1 MRFMRSSLV
10 QSMLLLASVGW
21 WPCFAGEGVTRS
33 PRQIDAELRDDWKLD
48 PFYRKQ
54 VDVGGLPIVGSDRVT
69 DNALAEAAWIV
80 ERMIGHRPELLRA
93 MRENRVRIAVMAAS
107 EYTTDIPEHSHLEPK
122 HYWDRRARGLGA
134 TPDNPAVSCGE
145 ENLLD
150 YPGDPYPREN
160 IFIHEFAHAIHET
173 GLVRTDPTF
182 DERLRAA
189 HRSAVERGLWK
200 NTYAATNPNEY
211 WAEGVQAWFDDNAP
225 PDALHNEVRTRD
237 RLKGYDPQLAALCLE
252 VFGDKGWRYVRP
264 VAREAEG
271 RVHLADYR
279 RESLPRFTWRDAPLG
294 DSTRATFQT
303 SAGDFD
309 IELFPD
315 RSPDAVR
322 LFLKLTLEGAY
333 HSGTIRRDEGD
344 AKLGVRMIASVSD
357 RWLKQDDPPRPWWVH
372 PSRGDAVTPQ
382 GGMVAVRTGGDHP
395 GQLVIFGGEVSQAA
409 GPEADLIPIGKII
422 GFPESIA
429 AVEQSVKGDDM
440 AIDIRRVIR
449 TH

>member
-1 MRFMRSSLV
+1 
-10 QSMLLLASVGW
+10 
-21 WPCFAGEGVTRS
+21 
-33 PRQIDAELRDDWKLD
+33 
-48 PFYRKQ
+48 
-54 VDVGGLPIVGSDRVT
+54 
-69 DNALAEAAWIV
+69 
-80 ERMIGHRPELLRA
+80 
-93 MRENRVRIAVMAAS
+93 
-107 EYTTDIPEHSHLEPK
+107 
-122 HYWDRRARGLGA
+122 LGA

-173 GLVRTDPTF
+173 GLVRTDRTF

-264 VAREAEG
+264 VARDAEG
-271 RVHLADYR
+271 HAHLADYR
-279 RESLPRFTWRDAPLG
+279 RDSLPRFSWRDAPLG

-333 HSGTIRRDEGD
+333 HSGTIRRDDGD
-344 AKLGVRMIASVSD
+344 AKPGARMSVSVSD

-372 PSRGDAVTPQ
+372 PSRGDAVKPQ
-382 GGMVAVRTGGDHP
+382 GGMVAMRTGGDHP
-395 GQLVIFGGEVSQAA
+395 GQLVIFGGQVSQAA
-409 GPEADLIPIGKII
+409 GPEADLIPIGPII

>member
-1 MRFMRSSLV
+1 MRFLRSGV
-10 QSMLLLASVGW
+10 APTGLLLASLCW
-21 WPCFAGEGVTRS
+21 SACFAAEGVTRS
-33 PRQIDAELRDDWKLD
+33 PRKIDAELRDDWKLD

-69 DNALAEAAWIV
+69 DNALVEAAWIV
-80 ERMIGHRPELLRA
+80 ERMIGHRPELLAA
-93 MRENRVRIAVMAAS
+93 MRGNRVRVAVMAAS
-107 EYTTDIPEHSHLEPK
+107 EYTTDVPEHSHLEPRR
-122 HYWDRRARGLGA
+122 YWDRRARGLGA
-134 TPDNPAVSCGE
+134 TTENPAVSCGE

-189 HRSAVERGLWK
+189 HRSAIERGLWK
-200 NTYAATNPNEY
+200 NTYAATNPSEY

-225 PDALHNEVRTRD
+225 PDALHNDVRTRE
-237 RLKGYDPQLAALCLE
+237 RLKSYDPQLAALCLE
-252 VFGDKGWRYVRP
+252 VFGDKAWRYVRP
-264 VAREAEG
+264 VARDAEG
-271 RVHLADYR
+271 LAHLDDYR
-279 RESLPRFTWRDAPLG
+279 RDSLPRFTWRDAPLG

-309 IELFPD
+309 IELLPD

-322 LFLKLTLEGAY
+322 LFLKLALEGAY
-333 HSGTIRRDEGD
+333 HSGTIRRDDGD
-344 AKLGVRMIASVSD
+344 SKQGVRMIASVSD
-357 RWLKQDDPPRPWWVH
+357 RWSKQDDPARPWWVH
-372 PSRGDAVTPQ
+372 PARGDAVTPQ
-382 GGMVAVRTGGDHP
+382 AGMLAVRTGGDHP
-395 GQLVIFGGEVSQAA
+395 GQLVIVIGDVPQTA

-422 GFPESIA
+422 GFPESIKPLK
-429 AVEQSVKGDDM
+429 ESLKSGES
-440 AIDIRRVIR
+440 IDIRRVIR

>member
-1 MRFMRSSLV
+1 MRFLRSSLV
-10 QSMLLLASVGW
+10 QSMFLLASVGW
-21 WPCFAGEGVTRS
+21 WPCFAGEGVARS
-33 PRQIDAELRDDWKLD
+33 PRGIDAELRDGWKLD

-93 MRENRVRIAVMAAS
+93 MRENLVRVAVMAAS
-107 EYTTDIPEHSHLEPK
+107 EYTTDVPEHSRLEPK
-122 HYWDRRARGLGA
+122 QYWDRRARGLGA
-134 TPDNPAVSCGE
+134 TPDNPTVSCGE

-160 IFIHEFAHAIHET
+160 IFVHEFAHAIHET

-225 PDALHNEVRTRD
+225 PDALHNDVRTRE
-237 RLKGYDPQLAALCLE
+237 RLKSYDPQLAALCLE
-252 VFGDKGWRYVRP
+252 VFGDKAWRYVRP
-264 VAREAEG
+264 VARDAEG
-271 RVHLADYR
+271 LAHLDDYR
-279 RESLPRFTWRDAPLG
+279 RDSLPRFTWRDAPLG

-309 IELFPD
+309 IELLPD

-322 LFLKLTLEGAY
+322 LFLKLALEGAY
-333 HSGTIRRDEGD
+333 HSGTIRRDDGD
-344 AKLGVRMIASVSD
+344 SKQGVRMIASVSD
-357 RWLKQDDPPRPWWVH
+357 RWSKQDDPARPWWVH
-372 PSRGDAVTPQ
+372 PARGDAVTPQ
-382 GGMVAVRTGGDHP
+382 AGMLAVRTGGDHP
-395 GQLVIFGGEVSQAA
+395 GQLVIVIGDVPQAA

-422 GFPESIA
+422 DFPD
-429 AVEQSVKGDDM
+429 SVKPLEESLKSGE